1 MAILQVLKY
10 PDPFLKIQA
19 ERVTVVDAGIKGSI
33 RDRTETMYYSRGI
46 GLAAV
51 QVGVNKRVIVLD
63 VPDEED
69 EEDDDGSGAPKR
81 GLNPFKPAP
90 DQRGKNLIALIN
102 PEIIEA
108 SGSVVFEE
116 GCLSVPGQTADVER
130 AACVRVRALN
140 KDGQTI
146 EVAADRLYAIAL
158 QHEIDHLDGILFIDR
173 ISRLKRELI
182 KRRIRKA
189 QESEEKAL

>member
-10 PDPFLKIQA
+10 PDPFLKIKA
-19 ERVTVVDAGIKGSI
+19 EPVIAIDDGVKGLI
-33 RDRTETMYYSRGI
+33 RDITETMYYSRGI

-51 QVGVNKRVIVLD
+51 QVGVSKRVIVLD
-63 VPDEED
+63 VPDEEI
-69 EEDDDGSGAPKR
+69 EEDGDGATKR
-81 GLNPFKPAP
+81 PAP
-90 DQRGKNLIALIN
+90 DGRGKNLIALIN

-130 AACVRVRALN
+130 AAEVRVRALD

-146 EVAADRLYAIAL
+146 EIKAGKLYAIAL

-189 QESEEKAL
+189 RESEENAL

>member
-10 PDPFLKIQA
+10 PDPFLKVKA
-19 ERVTVVDAGIKGSI
+19 EPVTVVDEGIKGVI
-33 RDRTETMYYSRGI
+33 RDMTETMYYSRGI

-69 EEDDDGSGAPKR
+69 EEDDDGDGAPKR
-81 GLNPFKPAP
+81 PKL